1 VTDGRLPWVEEG
13 SRDGPILVLVNS
25 LGSTMAI
32 WDPLLEALGR
42 DYRVV
47 RFDLRG
53 HGRSPTVAGP
63 YEIADL
69 GHDLEV
75 VLDELSAERASVCG
89 ISIGGMGAIWLA
101 AHAPERID
109 RLVVACTSARLGP
122 PEAWADRAAL
132 VRSAGLEAIADLVA
146 RRWVTPEWARAHPD
160 GLAHLHEMIASC
172 EPAGYAS
179 WCGAIERM
187 DLRAELASIE
197 APTLVLGGAE
207 DRAIPVADLRA
218 LADGIA
224 GARLEMVPGAAHIPM
239 IEAPAVVGARIL
251 EHLGAPGGGSR

>member
-42 DYRVV
+42 DHRVV

-53 HGRSPTVAGP
+53 HGRSPAVPGP

-69 GHDLEV
+69 GHDLV
-75 VLDELSAERASVCG
+75 DLLDALDAASASVCG
-89 ISIGGMGAIWLA
+89 ISIGGMGALWLA
-101 AHAPERID
+101 AHAPDRVD
-109 RLVVACTSARLGP
+109 RLVVGCTSARLGP
-122 PEAWADRAAL
+122 PEAWAERAAL
-132 VRSAGLEAIADLVA
+132 VRRAGMEAVADLVA
-146 RRWVTPEWARAHPD
+146 RRWVTPGWASAHPD
-160 GLAHLHEMIASC
+160 GLARLHEMIASC
-172 EPAGYAS
+172 EPAGYAD

-187 DLRAELASIE
+187 DLRMELASIA

-207 DRAIPVADLRA
+207 DRAIPTGDLDA

-224 GARLEMVPGAAHIPM
+224 GARLAFVAGAAHVPM
-239 IEAPAVVGARIL
+239 IEAPLAVGARIL